1 MAESAIQRAAR
12 ALDLV
17 PFVSENPGIS
27 IGDLAKRFDVSEK
40 QIIKDLELIFLCG
53 LPGYTPYE
61 LIDLTFEDG
70 LVTIIEPQLLDKPR
84 QFSETEAVI
93 INLGLNLLK
102 NSSSNPDQ
110 HKTIDAL
117 ISKLSKKFLAVN
129 QTTLDDISKPA
140 CFEEISQAINSNS
153 IVQFKYMSLAS
164 DTLTNRKVQPVQI
177 VLKNGKY
184 YLTAI
189 DQVLK
194 SERTFRIDLIS
205 NLQVIEE
212 SERGTTSTKSDNKE
226 IKFEIITKDRI
237 FSEKYRELF
246 SKIDQ
251 SGDDF
256 HIHGQITNMEWMLR
270 WILSYGPAVKLINPQ
285 NLCGIIVGR
294 AQATLDNYQIS

>member
-17 PFVSENPGIS
+17 PYVSENPGIS
-27 IGDLAKRFDVSEK
+27 IKELALRFHVSEK

-110 HKTIDAL
+110 HKIIDRLLA
-117 ISKLSKKFLAVN
+117 KLSTKFRAVN
-129 QTTLDDISKPA
+129 QTTFAEIPKPA
-140 CFEEISQAINSNS
+140 NYEDISQAINSNS
-153 IVQFKYMSLAS
+153 HIQFRYRSLS
-164 DTLTNRKVQPVQI
+164 HDEVTSRQVKPEKIL
-177 VLKNGKY
+177 LKNDKY
-184 YLTAI
+184 YLIAY
-189 DQVLK
+189 DQVLE
-194 SERTFRIDLIS
+194 SERTFRLDLIS
-205 NLQVIEE
+205 DIQVVTNIDH
-212 SERGTTSTKSDNKE
+212 STEVSKPDNE
-226 IKFEIITKDRI
+226 LIKFELITNDRI

-246 SKIDQ
+246 SQIDQ
-251 SGDDF
+251 SGEDF
-256 HIHGQITNMEWMLR
+256 HIYGEIANREWMLR
-270 WILSYGPAVKLINPQ
+270 WILSNSPAVKLISPQ
-285 NLCGIIVGR
+285 DVRDVVTGR
-294 AQATLDNYQIS
+294 AKAALDLY

>member
-110 HKTIDAL
+110 HKTIDKL
-117 ISKLSKKFLAVN
+117 IAKLSKKFLAVN
-129 QTTLDDISKPA
+129 QTILAEISKPA
-140 CFEEISQAINSNS
+140 HYEEISQAISSNS
-153 IVQFKYMSLAS
+153 ILQFQYKSLAN

-189 DQVLK
+189 DQVLE
-194 SERTFRIDLIS
+194 SERTFRMDLIS
-205 NLQVIEE
+205 NLQIFHE
-212 SERGTTSTKSDNKE
+212 SEKGGTFTKSENE
-226 IKFEIITKDRI
+226 IIEFEIITKDRI

-246 SKIDQ
+246 LKIDQ
-251 SGDDF
+251 SGDDL
-256 HIHGQITNMEWMLR
+256 HIYGEIANREWMLR
-270 WILSYGPAVKLINPQ
+270 WIFSYGAEVKLISPQ
-285 NLCGIIVGR
+285 NLCKILIGR